1 MSAAGA
7 SLSLSGHQSDRASR
21 RRSFFPSCKTMVRAP
36 SPSSLLYAPLLLVAA
51 LVGQYQAGSL
61 RVATAQ
67 TVAAP
72 VPVRV
77 GVIMDWATKASSAV
91 SLRRRTGIQMAVED
105 YYAAHPGSATRVE
118 LRFGDSKGDVVGAA
132 SAALDLIKNDQVQ
145 AIIGPK
151 TSAEADFVA
160 YLGSRAHVPVLCYAA
175 TSPSLSPAQTPYFVR
190 TAANDSFQATP
201 IAAVLASF
209 GWRAVTVL
217 HEDSPYCAGILPALA
232 DALQSVDSAAIMV
245 VDRVPVPSSADED
258 ALDALLYRL
267 KAMPT
272 RVFVVHATHDLAARL
287 FRRASKAGMMSDGYA
302 WVATDGVASFLD
314 SFDPEDLDF
323 MQGVVSLRPHV
334 KYTKQVKN
342 FSARFRAR
350 FRKENPSS
358 DDDVLNDATVLRLWS
373 YDTAWAIAAAAEAA
387 SVPGPAFRTPQNST
401 ARTDLD
407 RLGVSATGEALL
419 RAVLNTTFDGM
430 AGRFKLVDGQ
440 LQVAAYE
447 VVNIIGNGAMTV
459 GFWTP
464 ESGISRDLK
473 VGSSKAARQLKPI
486 LWPGEMLSPPRG
498 WTASQNGRVLKVAV
512 PVKRGFKQ
520 FVDVENCNSTTKITG
535 YCIEVFDAVMKNLAY
550 PVRYRYEPYLDSSE
564 SYEKLVDQVSGE
576 KADIVVGDVTIT
588 ASRMKEVDF
597 TMPFTESGWAMVVAT
612 KPDTSASMWIFLK
625 PLSPSLWL
633 TSLAFFCFTG
643 FVVWVIEHRVNPE
656 FRGTPSQQ
664 FGLIFYFS
672 FSTLVFAHKEKLES
686 NLSRLVVTIWVFV
699 VLILTS
705 SYTASLTSML
715 TVQQLRPTV
724 TDVKELQRRGQH
736 IGYQEGSFI
745 EPLLTKMGFDERKMK
760 KYSTLEQYA
769 EALSKG
775 SADGGVDAVFD
786 EIPYLK
792 MFLSQQSSQHRD
804 GYMQVG
810 PIYKTDGFG
819 FVFPRGSPMTGDV
832 SREILKLAEGDKMAQ
847 IEKAWFGEP
856 GACQD
861 ALAGCGGGSSNLS
874 FWSFG
879 GLFLITGVVSS
890 LMLLLYLA
898 IFAYREREE
907 LREAEAKAEAEA
919 GSGSVSVR
927 RLRAWLQHFDRK
939 DLKSPTFKTWNDG
952 SVRNGSEFTGRTP
965 RWNGGAGDASMTPRA
980 GGEEHAN
987 AMEGTSPLSVY
998 ISSEMNAGS
1007 SPEGTPA
1014 SEISESFEQRIE
1026 GAAAAVEM
1034 TMPTAS
1040 Q

>member
-1 MSAAGA
+1 
-7 SLSLSGHQSDRASR
+7 
-21 RRSFFPSCKTMVRAP
+21 MVRALR
-36 SPSSLLYAPLLLVAA
+36 PSSLVGPSFFYALLLLVVAA
-51 LVGQYQAGSL
+51 LVGQHPAGPL

-67 TVAAP
+67 SVSALAP

-77 GVIMDWATKASSAV
+77 GVILDWATKASSAV

-118 LRFGDSKGDVVGAA
+118 LHFGDSKGDVVGAA
-132 SAALDLIKNDQVQ
+132 SAALDLIKNAQVQ

-151 TSAEADFVA
+151 TSAEAEFVA
-160 YLGSRAHVPVLCYAA
+160 HIGSRAHVPVLSYSA

-190 TAANDSFQATP
+190 TAAKDSLQATP
-201 IAAVLASF
+201 VATVLAHF
-209 GWRAVTVL
+209 GWRAAVVL
-217 HEDSPYCAGILPALA
+217 HEDSPYGTGILPALA
-232 DALQSVDSAAIMV
+232 DALQSVDSAAIV
-245 VDRVPVPSSADED
+245 ERVAVPSGAHDN

-272 RVFVVHATHDLAARL
+272 RVFVVHANFRLATRL
-287 FRRASKAGMMSDGYA
+287 FRRAEEAGMMSDGYA
-302 WVATDGVASFLD
+302 WVVTDGVGSLVD
-314 SFDPEDLDF
+314 RLSPEDVDA

-334 KYTKQVKN
+334 ELTSQVKN

-350 FRKENPSS
+350 FRRDNPAS
-358 DDDVLNDATVLRLWS
+358 DDDVINDPTVTRLWS

-387 SVPGPAFRTPQNST
+387 SVPGPAFQTPQRSR
-401 ARTDLD
+401 ALTDLD
-407 RLGVSATGEALL
+407 RLGVSATGAALL
-419 RAVLNTTFDGM
+419 RAVVNTTFDGM
-430 AGRFKLVDGQ
+430 AGRFKLVNGQ

-447 VVNIIGNGAMTV
+447 VVNIIGNGARTV

-464 ESGISRDLK
+464 ESGILRDLNN
-473 VGSSKAARQLKPI
+473 GGGKAARQLKLI
-486 LWPGEMLSPPRG
+486 LWPGEALSKPRG
-498 WTASQNGRVLKVAV
+498 WTESPNGRVLNVAV
-512 PVKRGFKQ
+512 PMKNGFKQ
-520 FVDVENCNSTTKITG
+520 FVDVVGEKNSTTPKVTG
-535 YCIEVFDAVMKNLAY
+535 YCIDVFEAVMKNLPY
-550 PVRYRYEPYLDSSE
+550 PVNYRYVPFPRSPD
-564 SYEKLVDQVSGE
+564 SYEKLVDQVSGGE
-576 KADIVVGDVTIT
+576 ADIAVGDVTIT
-588 ASRMKEVDF
+588 ASRMHEADF

-612 KPDTSASMWIFLK
+612 RPDTSASMWIFLQ
-625 PLSPSLWL
+625 PLTTSLWL
-633 TSLAFFCFTG
+633 ASLAFFCFTG

-686 NLSRLVVTIWVFV
+686 NLSRLVVIIWVFV

-745 EPLLTKMGFDERKMK
+745 EPLLTKMGFDGRKMK

-769 EALSKG
+769 DALSKG
-775 SADGGVDAVFD
+775 SANGGVDAVFD

-792 MFLSQQSSQHRD
+792 LFLSQHCD

-810 PIYKTDGFG
+810 PVYKTDGFG
-819 FVFPRGSPMTGDV
+819 FVFPRGSPMVGDV
-832 SREILKLAEGDKMAQ
+832 SREILRLAEGDQMAR

-856 GACQD
+856 GTCRD
-861 ALAGCGGGSSNLS
+861 ALGGIGGGDGSSNLS
-874 FWSFG
+874 FRSFG

-890 LMLLLYLA
+890 LMLLLYVA
-898 IFAYREREE
+898 IFMYRERDE
-907 LREAEAKAEAEA
+907 LREAEAEAKAEA
-919 GSGSVSVR
+919 GSGSVPVR
-927 RLRAWLQHFDRK
+927 RLRVLLQHYDKR
-939 DLKSPTFKTWNDG
+939 DIKSPTFRTWNDD
-952 SVRNGSEFTGRTP
+952 SVRNGSDYAGRTP
-965 RWNGGAGDASMTPRA
+965 RWSGGDASLTPRA
-980 GGEEHAN
+980 GGEEHAMGR
-987 AMEGTSPLSVY
+987 ASPLSVD

-1007 SPEGTPA
+1007 SPEGTPV
-1014 SEISESFEQRIE
+1014 SEISESFEQRME

-1034 TMPTAS
+1034 TRPTVS
-1040 Q
+1040 QLQ

>member
-1 MSAAGA
+1 
-7 SLSLSGHQSDRASR
+7 
-21 RRSFFPSCKTMVRAP
+21 MVRAP
-36 SPSSLLYAPLLLVAA
+36 SPSSLLYALLLVVTA
-51 LVGQYQAGSL
+51 LVGQYPAGSL

-77 GVIMDWATKASSAV
+77 GVILDWSTKESSAV

-118 LRFGDSKGDVVGAA
+118 LHFSDSKGDVVGAA
-132 SAALDLIKNDQVQ
+132 SAALDLIKNAQVQ

-151 TSAEADFVA
+151 TSAEAEFVA
-160 YLGSRAHVPVLCYAA
+160 HLGSRAHVPVLSYSA
-175 TSPSLSPAQTPYFVR
+175 TSPSITSTQTPYFVR

-201 IAAVLASF
+201 VASVLASF
-209 GWRAVTVL
+209 GWRAVAVL
-217 HEDSPYCAGILPALA
+217 HEDSPFGAGILPALA
-232 DALQSVDSAAIMV
+232 DALQSVDSAAI
-245 VDRVPVPSSADED
+245 VDRVPVPSRADED

-272 RVFVVHATHDLAARL
+272 RVFVVHASHSLAAQL

-302 WVATDGVASFLD
+302 WVATDGVGNFVD
-314 SFDPEDLDF
+314 RFDPEDLDS
-323 MQGVVSLRPHV
+323 MQGVGSLRPHV
-334 KYTKQVKN
+334 VYTNQVKN

-350 FRKENPSS
+350 FRRENPASN
-358 DDDVLNDATVLRLWS
+358 DDVLNDATVTGLWS

-407 RLGVSATGEALL
+407 KLGVSTTGEALL
-419 RAVLNTTFDGM
+419 RAILNTTFDGM

-447 VVNIIGNGAMTV
+447 VVNIIGNGAVTV

-473 VGSSKAARQLKPI
+473 DGSGKAARQLKPI

-498 WTASQNGRVLKVAV
+498 WTPSQNGRVLKVAV
-512 PVKRGFKQ
+512 PVKHGFKQ
-520 FVDVENCNSTTKITG
+520 FVDVVISDNSTTPKITG
-535 YCIEVFDAVMKNLAY
+535 YCIDVFNEVMKNLSY
-550 PVRYRYEPYLDSSE
+550 PVSYQYVPFPDSPD
-564 SYEKLVDQVSGE
+564 SYEMLVDQVSGK

-588 ASRMKEVDF
+588 ASRMEEVDF

-612 KPDTSASMWIFLK
+612 EPDTSGSMWIFLQ
-625 PLSPSLWL
+625 PLTTSLWL
-633 TSLAFFCFTG
+633 ASLAFFCFTG

-664 FGLIFYFS
+664 FGLIFYFA
-672 FSTLVFAHKEKLES
+672 FSTLVFSHKEKLES
-686 NLSRLVVTIWVFV
+686 NLSRFVVIIWVFV

-724 TDVKELQRRGQH
+724 TDVKELQRRGQY
-736 IGYQEGSFI
+736 IGYQEGTFI
-745 EPLLTKMGFDERKMK
+745 KPRLKKMGFHERKMR
-760 KYSTLEQYA
+760 KYSSEEEYA
-769 EALSKG
+769 DALSKG
-775 SADGGVDAVFD
+775 SANGGVDAVFD

-792 MFLSQQSSQHRD
+792 LFLSQHCD

-810 PIYKTDGFG
+810 PVYKTDGFG

-832 SREILKLAEGDKMAQ
+832 SRGILNLAEGDTMAQ

-856 GACQD
+856 GTCQN
-861 ALAGCGGGSSNLS
+861 ALGGIGSVGGSSNLS

-907 LREAEAKAEAEA
+907 LREAEARAEAEA

-939 DLKSPTFKTWNDG
+939 DLKSPTFKVWNDE
-952 SVRNGSEFTGRTP
+952 SVRNGSDFAGRTP
-965 RWNGGAGDASMTPRA
+965 RWNDSAGDASMTPRA
-980 GGEEHAN
+980 SGEEHA
-987 AMEGTSPLSVY
+987 MGGTTPLSVY

-1007 SPEGTPA
+1007 SPEGTPV
-1014 SEISESFEQRIE
+1014 SEISESFEKRIE
-1026 GAAAAVEM
+1026 GATTVVEVTRPAA
-1034 TMPTAS
+1034 S
-1040 Q
+1040 RLQQ

>member
-1 MSAAGA
+1 
-7 SLSLSGHQSDRASR
+7 
-21 RRSFFPSCKTMVRAP
+21 MVRAL
-36 SPSSLLYAPLLLVAA
+36 SSFHHALLIVVAA
-51 LVGQYQAGSL
+51 LVGPHP
-61 RVATAQ
+61 ATAQ
-67 TVAAP
+67 SVPAAP

-77 GVIMDWATKASSAV
+77 GVILDWSSPASSAV
-91 SLRRRTGIQMAVED
+91 SLRRRTGIQMAVQD
-105 YYAAHPGSATRVE
+105 FYAAHPGSATRVE
-118 LRFGDSKGDVVGAA
+118 LHFRDSAGDVVGAA
-132 SAALDLIKNDQVQ
+132 SAAVDLIKNVQVQ
-145 AIIGPK
+145 VIIGPK
-151 TSAEADFVA
+151 TSAEAEFVA
-160 YLGSRAHVPVLCYAA
+160 HLGSRAHVPVLSYSA

-217 HEDSPYCAGILPALA
+217 HEDSPYGTGILPALA
-232 DALQSVDSAAIMV
+232 NALQSVGSAGIL
-245 VDRVPVPSSADED
+245 DRVPVPTGADAD
-258 ALDALLYRL
+258 ALDAILYRL
-267 KAMPT
+267 RTQPT
-272 RVFVVHATHDLAARL
+272 RVFVVHATHELAVRL

-302 WVATDGVASFLD
+302 WVATDSVGSFLD
-314 SFDPEDLDF
+314 RFDPEDLDS

-334 KYTKQVKN
+334 QFTNQVKN

-350 FRKENPSS
+350 FRREHPAS
-358 DDDVLNDATVLRLWS
+358 DDEVLNDATVVRLWS
-373 YDTAWAIAAAAEAA
+373 YDTAWAIAAAAETA
-387 SVPGPAFRTPQNST
+387 SVSGPAFRTPQNST

-407 RLGVSATGEALL
+407 RLGVSATGAALL

-459 GFWTP
+459 GLWTP
-464 ESGISRDLK
+464 EFGISRDLR
-473 VGSSKAARQLKPI
+473 VGSGNAARQLKPI
-486 LWPGEMLSPPRG
+486 LWPGEVLSPPRG
-498 WTASQNGRVLKVAV
+498 WTASQNERVLNVTV
-512 PVKRGFKQ
+512 PVKHGFKE
-520 FVDVENCNSTTKITG
+520 FVDVVWEKNSTTPKITG
-535 YCIEVFDAVMKNLAY
+535 YCIDVFDAVMKNLPY
-550 PVRYRYEPYLDSSE
+550 PVSYHYVPYNDSSE
-564 SYEKLVDQVSGE
+564 SYEMLVDQVSE
-576 KADIVVGDVTIT
+576 RKADIAVGDVTIR
-588 ASRMKEVDF
+588 ASRMDKVEF

-612 KPDTSASMWIFLK
+612 RPDRSASMWIFLQ
-625 PLSPSLWL
+625 PLTTSLWL
-633 TSLAFFCFTG
+633 ASLAFFCFTG

-686 NLSRLVVTIWVFV
+686 NLSRFVVIIWVFV

-724 TDVKELQRRGQH
+724 TDVKELQRRGQY

-745 EPLLTKMGFDERKMK
+745 EPFLTKMGFDERKMK
-760 KYSTLEQYA
+760 KYSSAEQYA
-769 EALSKG
+769 DALSKG
-775 SADGGVDAVFD
+775 SAKGGVDAVFD

-792 MFLSQQSSQHRD
+792 LFLSHHCD
-804 GYMQVG
+804 GLYMQVG
-810 PIYKTDGFG
+810 PVYKTDGFG
-819 FVFPRGSPMTGDV
+819 FVFPRGSPMAGDV
-832 SREILKLAEGDKMAQ
+832 SREILRLAEGDQMAQ
-847 IEKAWFGEP
+847 IEKKYFGEP
-856 GACQD
+856 GTCQN
-861 ALAGCGGGSSNLS
+861 ALGGIGGAGSSNLS
-874 FWSFG
+874 FQSFG

-890 LMLLLYLA
+890 LMLLLYLT

-927 RLRAWLQHFDRK
+927 RLRAWMQHFDRR

-952 SVRNGSEFTGRTP
+952 SVGNGGSYFAGRTSD
-965 RWNGGAGDASMTPRA
+965 GGAGDASMTPRA
-980 GGEEHAN
+980 GGEEHA
-987 AMEGTSPLSVY
+987 MGGTSPLSVY

-1014 SEISESFEQRIE
+1014 SEISESFEQRME
-1026 GAAAAVEM
+1026 GAAASFEV
-1034 TMPTAS
+1034 TRPTTS
-1040 Q
+1040 QMVII

>member
-1 MSAAGA
+1 
-7 SLSLSGHQSDRASR
+7 
-21 RRSFFPSCKTMVRAP
+21 MVRAL
-36 SPSSLLYAPLLLVAA
+36 SPSSPVAPSSFYALLLLVVAA
-51 LVGQYQAGSL
+51 FIGPL

-67 TVAAP
+67 SVPAP

-77 GVIMDWATKASSAV
+77 GVILDWANKGSSAV

-118 LRFGDSKGDVVGAA
+118 LHFGDSKGNVVGAA
-132 SAALDLIKNDQVQ
+132 SAALDLIKNAQVQ

-151 TSAEADFVA
+151 TSAEAEFVA
-160 YLGSRAHVPVLCYAA
+160 QLGSRAHVPVLSYSA

-190 TAANDSFQATP
+190 TAAKDSLQATP
-201 IAAVLASF
+201 VAAVLAHF
-209 GWRAVTVL
+209 GWRAAVVL
-217 HEDSPYCAGILPALA
+217 HEDSPYGTGILPALA
-232 DALQSVDSAAIMV
+232 DALQSVDSAAIV
-245 VDRVPVPSSADED
+245 ERVPVLSRAHDD

-267 KAMPT
+267 NAMPT
-272 RVFVVHATHDLAARL
+272 RVFVVHANFRLATRL
-287 FRRASKAGMMSDGYA
+287 FRRAGEAGMMSDGYA
-302 WVATDGVASFLD
+302 WVVTDGVGSLVD
-314 SFDPEDLDF
+314 RLSPEDVDA

-334 KYTKQVKN
+334 ELTSQVKN

-350 FRKENPSS
+350 FRRDNPAS
-358 DDDVLNDATVLRLWS
+358 DDDMINDPTVTRLWS

-387 SVPGPAFRTPQNST
+387 ASVPGPAFQTPQRSR
-401 ARTDLD
+401 ALTDLD
-407 RLGVSATGEALL
+407 RLGVSATGAALL
-419 RAVLNTTFDGM
+419 RAVRNTTFDGM
-430 AGRFKLVDGQ
+430 AGRFKLVNGQ

-447 VVNIIGNGAMTV
+447 VVNIIGNGARTV

-464 ESGISRDLK
+464 ESGISQDLNVGGAK
-473 VGSSKAARQLKPI
+473 VERKLKPI
-486 LWPGEMLSPPRG
+486 LWPGEALSQPRG
-498 WTASQNGRVLKVAV
+498 WTESPNGRVLKVAV
-512 PVKRGFKQ
+512 PMKNGFKQ
-520 FVDVENCNSTTKITG
+520 FVDVVGEKNSTAPKVTG
-535 YCIEVFDAVMKNLAY
+535 YCIDVFEAVMKNLPY
-550 PVRYRYEPYLDSSE
+550 PVKYQYVPFLRSPD
-564 SYEKLVDQVSGE
+564 SYEKLVDQVSGGE
-576 KADIVVGDVTIT
+576 ADIAVGDVTIT
-588 ASRMKEVDF
+588 ASRMHEADF
-597 TMPFTESGWAMVVAT
+597 SMPFTESGWAMVVAT
-612 KPDTSASMWIFLK
+612 RPDTSASMWIFLQ
-625 PLSPSLWL
+625 PLTTSLWL
-633 TSLAFFCFTG
+633 TSLGFFCFTG

-686 NLSRLVVTIWVFV
+686 NLSRLVVIIWVFV

-745 EPLLTKMGFDERKMK
+745 KPLLTKMGFDERKMK

-792 MFLSQQSSQHRD
+792 LFLSQHCD

-810 PIYKTDGFG
+810 PVYKTDGFG
-819 FVFPRGSPMTGDV
+819 FVFPRGSPMVGDV
-832 SREILKLAEGDKMAQ
+832 SREILRLAEGDQMAR

-856 GACQD
+856 GTCRD
-861 ALAGCGGGSSNLS
+861 ALGGIGAGGGSSNLS
-874 FWSFG
+874 FRSFG
-879 GLFLITGVVSS
+879 GLFLISGVVSS
-890 LMLLLYLA
+890 LMLLLYFA
-898 IFAYREREE
+898 IFMYRERDE
-907 LREAEAKAEAEA
+907 LREAEREAKAED
-919 GSGSVSVR
+919 GSGSVPVR
-927 RLRAWLQHFDRK
+927 RLRVLLQHYDKR
-939 DLKSPTFKTWNDG
+939 DIKSPTFRTWNDD
-952 SVRNGSEFTGRTP
+952 SVRNGSDYAGRTP
-965 RWNGGAGDASMTPRA
+965 RWSGGDAGLTPRA
-980 GGEEHAN
+980 GAEEHAMGG
-987 AMEGTSPLSVY
+987 ASPLSVD

-1026 GAAAAVEM
+1026 GAGASVEM
-1034 TMPTAS
+1034 ARSNAS
-1040 Q
+1040 RLQ

>member
-1 MSAAGA
+1 
-7 SLSLSGHQSDRASR
+7 RAS
-21 RRSFFPSCKTMVRAP
+21 RSFFPSCKTMVRAL
-36 SPSSLLYAPLLLVAA
+36 SPSSLVAPSSFYTLLLLVVAT
-51 LVGQYQAGSL
+51 LLGQHPEGPL

-67 TVAAP
+67 NTPAP

-77 GVIMDWATKASSAV
+77 GLILDWATKVSLAV

-118 LRFGDSKGDVVGAA
+118 LHFSDSKGDVVGDA
-132 SAALDLIKNDQVQ
+132 SAALDLIKNAQVQ

-151 TSAEADFVA
+151 TSAEAEFVA
-160 YLGSRAHVPVLCYAA
+160 QLGSRAHVPVLSYSA
-175 TSPSLSPAQTPYFVR
+175 TSPSISPTQTPYFVR

-201 IAAVLASF
+201 VASVLASF
-209 GWRAVTVL
+209 GWREVAVL
-217 HEDSPYCAGILPALA
+217 HEDSPYGAGILPALA
-232 DALQSVDSAAIMV
+232 DALQSVHSAAIMV
-245 VDRVPVPSSADED
+245 VDRVPVPSGADED

-272 RVFVVHATHDLAARL
+272 RVFIVHASHSLAAQL

-302 WVATDGVASFLD
+302 WVATDGV
-314 SFDPEDLDF
+314 
-323 MQGVVSLRPHV
+323 G
-334 KYTKQVKN
+334 N
-342 FSARFRAR
+342 FVDRAR
-350 FRKENPSS
+350 YRRENPASN
-358 DDDVLNDATVLRLWS
+358 DDVLNDATVTGLWS
-373 YDTAWAIAAAAEAA
+373 YDTAWAIAVAAEAA

-407 RLGVSATGEALL
+407 QLGVSTTGEALL
-419 RAVLNTTFDGM
+419 RAILNTTFDGM

-447 VVNIIGNGAMTV
+447 VVNIIGNGAVTV

-473 VGSSKAARQLKPI
+473 DGSGNAARQLKPI
-486 LWPGEMLSPPRG
+486 FWPGEMLSPPRG
-498 WTASQNGRVLKVAV
+498 WTASQNGRVLRVAV
-512 PVKRGFKQ
+512 PVKHGFTQ
-520 FVDVENCNSTTKITG
+520 FVGVVISDNSTKPKITG
-535 YCIEVFDAVMKNLAY
+535 YCIDVFNEVMKNLSY
-550 PVRYRYEPYLDSSE
+550 PVSYQYMPFPDSPD
-564 SYEKLVDQVSGE
+564 SYEMLVDQVSE
-576 KADIVVGDVTIT
+576 RKADIVVGDVTIT
-588 ASRMKEVDF
+588 ASRMEEVDF

-612 KPDTSASMWIFLK
+612 EPDTSGSMWIFLQ
-625 PLSPSLWL
+625 PLTTSLWL
-633 TSLAFFCFTG
+633 ASLAFFCFTG

-664 FGLIFYFS
+664 FGLIFYFA
-672 FSTLVFAHKEKLES
+672 FSTLVFSHKEKLES
-686 NLSRLVVTIWVFV
+686 NLSRFVVIIWVFV

-724 TDVKELQRRGQH
+724 TDVKELQRRGQY
-736 IGYQEGSFI
+736 IGYQEGTFI
-745 EPLLTKMGFDERKMK
+745 KPRLKKMGFDERKMR
-760 KYSTLEQYA
+760 KYSSEEQYA

-775 SADGGVDAVFD
+775 SAKGGVDAVFD

-792 MFLSQQSSQHRD
+792 LFLSQHCD

-810 PIYKTDGFG
+810 PVYKTDGFG

-832 SREILKLAEGDKMAQ
+832 SRGILNLAEGDTMAQ

-856 GACQD
+856 GTCQN
-861 ALAGCGGGSSNLS
+861 ALGGIGGGGGSSNLS

-939 DLKSPTFKTWNDG
+939 DLKSPTFKVWNDE
-952 SVRNGSEFTGRTP
+952 SVRNGSEFAGRTP
-965 RWNGGAGDASMTPRA
+965 RWNGSGGDASMTPRA
-980 GGEEHAN
+980 GGEEHA
-987 AMEGTSPLSVY
+987 MRGTTPLSLY

-1007 SPEGTPA
+1007 SPEGTPM

-1026 GAAAAVEM
+1026 GAAAAMEV
-1034 TMPTAS
+1034 TRPTAS
-1040 Q
+1040 QLQQ